1 MAITAAMTVIRKKAA
16 QAGCFGA
23 EGLLILLAVAVLIF
37 SGYAM
42 FHYADSQRP
51 AASSVTFHQW
61 YINKPGH
68 ERAKAAQIKTQ
79 LPMLVYIFASWCP
92 HCKEF
97 NAHVLSQP
105 SVQRFLSQYPHVK
118 VEPEHSDAERQIM
131 DDYKA
136 PGYPSFYVVSPQ
148 GDRYQVDTFVSAPE
162 PRAKTP
168 EEFVQSVRET
178 IDAFMRQ

>member
-1 MAITAAMTVIRKKAA
+1 MVMANKKKAMQTGYFWA
-16 QAGCFGA
+16 D
-23 EGLLILLAVAVLIF
+23 GLLIALAVAVLFF

-51 AASSVTFHQW
+51 AKSSVTFHQW
-61 YINKPGH
+61 YINKPGYD
-68 ERAKAAQIKTQ
+68 RAQIAQQKTK

-97 NAHVLSQP
+97 NANILSQP

-118 VEPEHSDAERQIM
+118 VEPEHGDAERHIM

-136 PGYPSFYVVSPQ
+136 PGYPSFYVVSAT
-148 GDRYQVDTFVSAPE
+148 GTRHQVDTFVSVPE
-162 PRAKTP
+162 PRPKTP

-178 IDAFMRQ
+178 IDSFMRQ